1 MTHAPSPLD
10 LLLSLDAPRRPAP
23 DEAARLLVYVQ
34 RLVDHPRPNLTA
46 ARSVEDAVR
55 VLVVPS
61 LAVAEAW
68 PPMRPAPRL
77 VVDIGSGNGFPGLA
91 AAALWPTARVH
102 LVERRQRKAAALA
115 EHVAA
120 GGFADRVT
128 VHAADARELL
138 TEVHGLVA
146 AADLVLVRAVGP
158 MGDTTRLAAPFVA
171 PGGRL
176 VHWKGPGLGREEL
189 AEGRR
194 VAAGLGLVEGPTQSG
209 EGERTLRVFER
220 PRGERAPR
228 RS

>member
-1 MTHAPSPLD
+1 VTDAPSPLD

-46 ARSVEDAVR
+46 ARTVEDALR

-68 PPMRPAPRL
+68 PAVRPTPRL

-91 AAALWPTARVH
+91 AAALWPAARVH

-120 GGFADRVT
+120 AGYGERVT

-138 TEVHGLVA
+138 TETHGLVA
-146 AADLVLVRAVGP
+146 SADLVLVRAVGTL
-158 MGDTTRLAAPFVA
+158 GDTTRIAAPFVG

-176 VHWKGPGLGREEL
+176 VHWKGPGLRADEL
-189 AEGRR
+189 EEGRR
-194 VAAGLGLVEGPTQSG
+194 AAAGAGLVEGPTQTSD
-209 EGERTLRVFER
+209 GERTLRVFER
-220 PRGERAPR
+220 RRRPATPR
-228 RS
+228 RP